1 MRKAVRTRG
10 VASPVQREERP
21 EDRQWVVNFLPT
33 ERSRKPR
40 QRLGFGATPEDAS
53 NWVINDIEEYNRD
66 CELYGV
72 RPDKFY
78 KVVSVEP
85 YVDPWKR

>member
-1 MRKAVRTRG
+1 MRKAVGTRG
-10 VASPVQREERP
+10 VASPVLREERP

-33 ERSRKPR
+33 KRSRKPR
-40 QRLGFGATPEDAS
+40 QRIGYGATPEDAS

>member
-10 VASPVQREERP
+10 VASPVKREERP

-40 QRLGFGATPEDAS
+40 QRIGFGATPEDAS
-53 NWVINDIEEYNRD
+53 NWVISDIEE
-66 CELYGV
+66 
-72 RPDKFY
+72 
-78 KVVSVEP
+78 
-85 YVDPWKR
+85 

>member
-1 MRKAVRTRG
+1 MRKAVGTRG
-10 VASPVQREERP
+10 VASPVERKERP

-33 ERSRKPR
+33 KRSRKPR
-40 QRLGFGATPEDAS
+40 QRIGFGATPEDAS
-53 NWVINDIEEYNRD
+53 NWVITDIQEYNKD
-66 CELYGV
+66 CELYGA

-85 YVDPWKR
+85 YIDPWKR

>member
-10 VASPVQREERP
+10 VASPVKREERP
-21 EDRQWVVNFLPT
+21 EDRQWVVHFLPT
-33 ERSRKPR
+33 GRSRKPR
-40 QRLGFGATPEDAS
+40 QRIGFGATPEDAI

-66 CELYGV
+66 CELYDC

-78 KVVSVEP
+78 KVVLVEP
-85 YVDPWKR
+85 YIDPWKR